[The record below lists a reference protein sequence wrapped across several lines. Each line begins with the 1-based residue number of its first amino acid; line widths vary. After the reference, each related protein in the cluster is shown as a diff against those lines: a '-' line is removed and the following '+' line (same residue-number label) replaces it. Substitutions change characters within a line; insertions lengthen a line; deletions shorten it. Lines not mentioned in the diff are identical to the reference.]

1 MGRKHTLTNFKEQ
14 KAYNVCSPDH
24 NGIKREINNK
34 KKTGESSNTWR
45 LSNTLLNHTW
55 IEREIVREILK

>member
-1 MGRKHTLTNFKEQ
+1 MGRKYALTHFKEQ

-24 NGIKREINNK
+24 SGIKREINNK
-34 KKTGESSNTWR
+34 KKTGESPNTWR

-55 IEREIVREILK
+55 VKKETIREILK